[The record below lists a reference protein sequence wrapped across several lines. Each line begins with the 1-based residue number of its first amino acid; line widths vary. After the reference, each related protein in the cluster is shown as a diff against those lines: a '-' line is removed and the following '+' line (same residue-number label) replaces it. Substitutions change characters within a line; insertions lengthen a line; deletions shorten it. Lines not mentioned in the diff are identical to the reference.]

1 MPLPLVHQLSA
12 WTVHCIFAY
21 VSGWMHFARLCP
33 QNIKCLVQKSSIKT
47 LFWTSFIFKCI
58 WSWLFDLNIPTCM
71 ALDSGV
77 CTQGRV
83 AVPRVW
89 VTGFTLPNSPHPSP
103 TSHPVLGARGSWEKG
118 TRPQSD
124 KGIRM
129 ERSAAPSSSSPT
141 VTIMAWWHT
150 YTHAHARLQHVHRR
164 IHTGCVPTSESGPL
178 LAVTFC
184 LPPPHTGKHRPL
196 RKQTS
201 TPTRRRE
208 GVLLLSSGAWRH
220 RDWHETQRMNERCC
234 DSWEKGRWCG
244 GVFSSITGGRRGKTE
259 SEKGWVRVRRQVIF
273 NKLPRFQ
280 SDFRWV
286 SRGFYVCFE

>member
-1 MPLPLVHQLSA
+1 
-12 WTVHCIFAY
+12 
-21 VSGWMHFARLCP
+21 
-33 QNIKCLVQKSSIKT
+33 
-47 LFWTSFIFKCI
+47 
-58 WSWLFDLNIPTCM
+58 M

-89 VTGFTLPNSPHPSP
+89 VTSFTLPLCPPA
-103 TSHPVLGARGSWEKG
+103 TSCWVTKASWGKG

-129 ERSAAPSSSSPT
+129 ERSAAPSSSSST
-141 VTIMAWWHT
+141 VTIIAWWHACT
-150 YTHAHARLQHVHRR
+150 RAQHVHGR
-164 IHTGCVPTSESGPL
+164 IHTGRVPTSESGPL

-201 TPTRRRE
+201 TPTRGRE

-220 RDWHETQRMNERCC
+220 RDWHETRRMNERCC
-234 DSWEKGRWCG
+234 DSWEKGRCVWWC
-244 GVFSSITGGRRGKTE
+244 VQLNNRGKGGKDGERKGGE
-259 SEKGWVRVRRQVIF
+259 SVVRRKVIF

-286 SRGFYVCFE
+286 SRGFCVCFESFLDWCCLWLKASGSLTLRVLS